1 MEVRVLGSTKNGYQL
16 PVEQA
21 MLDAGRSA
29 GICYLKDTY
38 DDIEAWKDETA
49 LKLFHQTAES
59 GHHSVSG
66 HDSYKLLLTGVPK
79 IIAMVLNNERD
90 YDTSEKSARHTVMPT
105 EGDEK
110 RLYEKWF
117 ALFFEAIRGT
127 YPRINDDTVKKLA
140 QENARYFISV
150 FTPATTMEYTVD
162 FRQGNYLIQFMEEF
176 TGEGLQIPRDFV
188 EKLKP
193 WLSETAKVLR
203 LVLNQEELRDRKG
216 RSLSLFAERKCYE
229 YFNEGYSINYEGSFA
244 HLAQAHRHRVL
255 SYEMSIPELSEAKF
269 FVPPILEQFPGLVEQ
284 YLIDMES
291 IKENYPQGMLVK
303 INEQGNH
310 KDFVTSK
317 CTERLCGA
325 AQLEICRQTQK
336 TVERYLSALAE
347 QGMPE
352 IYKEVAQVQN
362 KTKCQMEFVTQKC
375 TKPCPLGPAMAFD
388 RKI

>member
-1 MEVRVLGSTKNGYQL
+1 MDIRVLASTCPDYQL
-16 PVEQA
+16 PVEEA
-21 MLDAGRSA
+21 KIFAGQSA
-29 GICYLKDTY
+29 GICYMKD
-38 DDIEAWKDETA
+38 DFDVIAREPEEKSLSRFA
-49 LKLFHQTAES
+49 QTAGS
-59 GHHSVSG
+59 GHHSVAG
-66 HDSYKLLLTGVPK
+66 HTSYNLLLTGLPK
-79 IIAMVLNNERD
+79 IIAMVLNNEKD
-90 YDTSEKSARHTVMPT
+90 YCTSEKSARYTRMKL
-105 EGDEK
+105 EGEEE
-110 RLYEKWF
+110 RLYNKWF
-117 ALFFEAIRGT
+117 ALFYEAIRGT
-127 YPRINDDTVKKLA
+127 YPGLDDKTITKLA

-150 FTPATTMEYTVD
+150 FTPSTTMEYTVD

-193 WLSETAKVLR
+193 WLSETAKALR
-203 LVLNQEELRDRKG
+203 PILNQEELRDRKG

-255 SYEMSIPELSEAKF
+255 RYEMSIPELSEAKF
-269 FVPPILEQFPGLVEQ
+269 FVPPIITGMPGVVTE
-284 YLIDMES
+284 YLKDMES

-375 TKPCPLGPAMAFD
+375 TRPCPLGPAMAFD